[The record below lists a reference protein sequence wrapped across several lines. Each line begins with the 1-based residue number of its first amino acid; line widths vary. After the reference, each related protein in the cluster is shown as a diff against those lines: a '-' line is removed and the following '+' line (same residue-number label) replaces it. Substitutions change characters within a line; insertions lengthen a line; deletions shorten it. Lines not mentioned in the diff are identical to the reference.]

1 MLDNLIEP
9 IALLIFIVVSAVGSV
24 LALSR
29 SSWFVDYAFLVVAF
43 NRCARR
49 MVDYYNDQFNPY
61 SLISL
66 TPLVVC
72 GFGTLMVVGTLLR
85 SSSPGEARLRQA
97 LLPYSV
103 AVAFAFVVGLLNSK
117 LGAIYSLGDYL
128 APIGLVAFG
137 SWFAFDER
145 ICDRWCRNFCLIV
158 FAVAVYG
165 LWQFYTIPPWDAFWL
180 LAVDFDGYLGEP
192 EPTKMTLFTTLQERG
207 PAGMFMAGGLILLL
221 LRGVFSHLFRWPMA
235 GVIGYA
241 MLLTY
246 TRTSVILCIATC
258 VIFPIINRN
267 ANFKVLLG
275 SVIFLT
281 AFIPL
286 IVQQLPGSAYAVER
300 VSTLARIQ
308 EDSSFQGRMKFF
320 RASLS
325 EAISEPL
332 GLGLGSHGIAG
343 KVSTAAESGMGDSTG
358 YVQTLRTFG
367 WIGTVLV
374 SLSLWRLWRNSTFAL
389 QQESRDKTLF
399 FYRAWFASGMVVFYS
414 GDWLFTAT
422 FFWVL
427 GGYVSGSLSESVA
440 NEPEDPW
447 FDEPFINDQSSCDR
461 FGLHPISN
469 GYSA

>member
-1 MLDNLIEP
+1 MLDNLLEP
-9 IALLIFIVVSAVGSV
+9 IALLIFVVVTAVGSI

-29 SSWFVDYAFLVVAF
+29 SSWFVEYVFIVVAF

-49 MVDYYNDQFNPY
+49 IVDYHNGEFNPY

-85 SSSPGEARLRQA
+85 SSSPADASIRKV

-103 AVAFAFVVGLLNSK
+103 AVAFAFVVGLVNSK
-117 LGAIYSLGDYL
+117 LAAIYSLGDYL

-158 FAVAVYG
+158 FTVAIYG

-180 LAVDFDGYLGEP
+180 LAVDFDGYMGEP
-192 EPTKMTLFTTLQERG
+192 EPMKMTLFSTLQERG
-207 PAGMFMAGGLILLL
+207 PAGTFMAGGMILLL

-246 TRTSVILCIATC
+246 TRTSVILCIAAC
-258 VIFPIINRN
+258 VLFPIINRSGN
-267 ANFKVLLG
+267 LKVLIG
-275 SVIFLT
+275 STVFLCG
-281 AFIPL
+281 FIPF
-286 IVQQLPGSAYAVER
+286 IVQKLPGSDHAIAR
-300 VSTLARIQ
+300 VSTLTNIQ
-308 EDSSFQGRMKFF
+308 EDGSYQGRLIFF

-325 EAISEPL
+325 EAVNEPL
-332 GLGLGSHGIAG
+332 GLGLGTHGLAG
-343 KVSTAAESGMGDSTG
+343 KVGTAAKAGMGDSTG

-374 SLSLWRLWRNSTFAL
+374 LVSLWSLWRSSSLALERDNSDITV
-389 QQESRDKTLF
+389 LF
-399 FYRAWFASGMVVFYS
+399 FRAWFAAGMVVFYS
-414 GDWLFTAT
+414 GDWIFTAT
-422 FFWVL
+422 FFWVI
-427 GGYVSGSLSESVA
+427 GGYVLGRARYGEEIEFEDLSFNERSYSDEASVGVILDVA
-440 NEPEDPW
+440 
-447 FDEPFINDQSSCDR
+447 
-461 FGLHPISN
+461 SN
-469 GYSA
+469 GYST